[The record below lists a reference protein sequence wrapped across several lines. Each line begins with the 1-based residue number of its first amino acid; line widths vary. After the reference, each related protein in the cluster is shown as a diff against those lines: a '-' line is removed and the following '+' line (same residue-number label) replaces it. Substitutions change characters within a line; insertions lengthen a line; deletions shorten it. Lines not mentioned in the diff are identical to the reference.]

1 MEGVRQR
8 GLQLQEMGHAVE
20 LVTLDDPA
28 APWVAAYPL
37 KVHALGP
44 TSGTY
49 RYCPQL
55 VPWLL
60 QHASGYDLVVVN
72 GLWQYHGLGAWRA
85 LRKLGQP
92 YVVFTHGMLDPWFK
106 HTYPLKH
113 LKKWLYWPWAEYR
126 LLRDAAAVLFTSE
139 DERLLARKSFW
150 LYQARERVVA
160 YGTRNPPKNGADLA
174 ANFLDQHPQLKGQR
188 ILLFLSRIQEKK
200 ACDLLIDAFA
210 DQLAQAHAD
219 ERLQLMMAGPDQSG
233 WMVTL
238 KAQAE
243 RRGVAHR
250 VHWPGM
256 LQGDAKWG
264 AFFAAEVFVLPS
276 HQENFGIAVA
286 EALACSLPVL
296 ISDKVNIWREIEADG
311 AGFVA
316 PDTLEGTRTTLK
328 RWLDTDPG
336 QRARMAQ
343 QARLSFERRFTV
355 DLMAHSLLEVADQ
368 VSGRGDSAIGSAEL
382 AR

>member
-1 MEGVRQR
+1 
-8 GLQLQEMGHAVE
+8 
-20 LVTLDDPA
+20 
-28 APWVAAYPL
+28 
-37 KVHALGP
+37 
-44 TSGTY
+44 
-49 RYCPQL
+49 
-55 VPWLL
+55 
-60 QHASGYDLVVVN
+60 
-72 GLWQYHGLGAWRA
+72 
-85 LRKLGQP
+85 
-92 YVVFTHGMLDPWFK
+92 
-106 HTYPLKH
+106 
-113 LKKWLYWPWAEYR
+113 
-126 LLRDAAAVLFTSE
+126 
-139 DERLLARKSFW
+139 
-150 LYQARERVVA
+150 VVA

-174 ANFLDQHPQLKGQR
+174 ASFLDQHPQLKSQR

-200 ACDLLIDAFA
+200 GCDLLIDAFA
-210 DQLAQAHAD
+210 DQLAKPGAD
-219 ERLQLMMAGPDQSG
+219 PRLQLVMAGPDQSG
-233 WMVTL
+233 WVAAL
-238 KAQAE
+238 KAQAAG
-243 RRGVAHR
+243 RGVAHR
-250 VHWPGM
+250 IHWPGM

-264 AFFAAEVFVLPS
+264 AFFAAEAFVLPS

-355 DLMAHSLLEVADQ
+355 DAMARSLLEVADQ